1 MMNYIIVGAEPVA
14 YRYTDSFGTYYTDD
28 IKDILDTPGVEG
40 WTPLYACLGSQP
52 RGSQEKSEA

>member
-28 IKDILDTPGVEG
+28 IKDILDTPGIED
-40 WTPLYACLGSQP
+40 WTPLYACLGNS
-52 RGSQEKSEA
+52 SERSAKENTK